1 MVKYILK
8 WNKNFKKANG
18 NIIPWFAMENP
29 LMITGKPEKA
39 VQFETK
45 EEAQKFVKDNSLNNF
60 SIIIREFSL
69 DQMLKYLAENKQ

>member
-18 NIIPWFAMENP
+18 DIIPWFAMENP
-29 LMITGKPEKA
+29 FMITGKPEKA
-39 VQFETK
+39 AQFETK

-60 SIIIREFSL
+60 SIIIREFSF

>member
-45 EEAQKFVKDNSLNNF
+45 EEAQKFAKDNSLNNF
-60 SIIIREFSL
+60 SIIIREFSF